1 MKLVGRLVALAALS
15 ISCGA
20 SMADAPGGEEP
31 QSPEDTVAET
41 EAAAGNFALVPPSP
55 EHRMALATPPDA
67 TLQVDAHQISLGYV
81 PTPVALPQPE
91 KGPTL
96 FSLVGDFGPK
106 FDLRTTDKLTAIRD
120 QGACGACWAFA
131 SYASSESA
139 LLGAQTWDFS
149 EEHLNNAHGFD
160 VPACQGGNS
169 AMAIAYLSRGAGPA
183 SETDAP
189 YTGKVRAFAKAP
201 APRKHLREAWN
212 LGDRSGALDNDT
224 IKNAVANDGAVYT
237 TMNWQSANYRAATAA
252 YYHPGPRSSANH
264 AVAIVGWDDDFPA
277 ASFAKVAP
285 GNGAFLVRNSWG
297 SGFGVGGY
305 FYVSYHDP
313 FIGRENVVFR
323 AFGEPTDFAGA
334 LQYDRFGATGALTY
348 AGGVTYSGNIFTAA
362 ADSNLQAVSFY
373 TTAPNATASISV
385 YETPSTSPS
394 SGNLVGTVRATQAF
408 AGYHTVSVGSLN
420 AKLRAGKT
428 IGVVVSI
435 ATSQSKSF
443 LPLEVPF
450 AGYSS
455 TVVATAG
462 RGFVSGDGATWVDT
476 AKSWKANVPIKA
488 FYGASP
494 DCDDKN
500 ACTVDAW
507 NGTSCTHVPVAVGV
521 VCRAATGACDSAEVC
536 NGSGAPCP
544 ADVLSAPG
552 TVCRAAAGDC
562 DNAEVCTGKSAACPA
577 NTFKSKTTVCRPAAG
592 ACDVAELCTGN
603 SAACPTDRKKAKGTV
618 CRAATGPC
626 DAPESCDGASSACP
640 DDKPAAAGI
649 VCRAKAGVCD
659 VAEAC
664 DGVSTVCPP
673 NAFVAAGTVCRTAAG
688 VCDAAESCTGTSALC
703 PADTF
708 LSSSVV
714 CRAASG
720 DCDAVEVCSGRA
732 RTCGADALRPRGFVC
747 SESPVKKTCTGSRKT
762 CE

>member
-1 MKLVGRLVALAALS
+1 
-15 ISCGA
+15 
-20 SMADAPGGEEP
+20 
-31 QSPEDTVAET
+31 
-41 EAAAGNFALVPPSP
+41 
-55 EHRMALATPPDA
+55 
-67 TLQVDAHQISLGYV
+67 
-81 PTPVALPQPE
+81 
-91 KGPTL
+91 
-96 FSLVGDFGPK
+96 
-106 FDLRTTDKLTAIRD
+106 
-120 QGACGACWAFA
+120 
-131 SYASSESA
+131 
-139 LLGAQTWDFS
+139 
-149 EEHLNNAHGFD
+149 
-160 VPACQGGNS
+160 
-169 AMAIAYLSRGAGPA
+169 
-183 SETDAP
+183 
-189 YTGKVRAFAKAP
+189 
-201 APRKHLREAWN
+201 
-212 LGDRSGALDNDT
+212 
-224 IKNAVANDGAVYT
+224 
-237 TMNWQSANYRAATAA
+237 MNWQNANYRAATAA